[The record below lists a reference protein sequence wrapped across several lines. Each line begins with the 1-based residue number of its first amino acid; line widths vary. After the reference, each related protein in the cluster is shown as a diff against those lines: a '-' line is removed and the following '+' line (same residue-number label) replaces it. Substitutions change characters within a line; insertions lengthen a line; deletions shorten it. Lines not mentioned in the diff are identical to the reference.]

1 MRDNWQAMTITY
13 QQAFDYIH
21 SFDDPYLAALR
32 NHGKQTW
39 GLEGIRQLLDRLGSP
54 HLAYPTIHVA
64 GTKGKGS
71 TAAFITQGLIE
82 SGLRT
87 GLYISP
93 HLQEWRERIQV
104 NRQEIAPEA
113 LARLVEDIRPHAD
126 GMPLSAFEITTALA
140 LWHFARE
147 GCDAAVIEVGL
158 GGRLDATSVV
168 EPIVAVITNISRDHM
183 QLLGDTLGEIAGE
196 KAAII
201 KPGVPVVSAPQPP
214 EALTVIEEQAT
225 NQGSPLI
232 LVGRD
237 WQVEVVRLT
246 WEGSEALIGNKSL
259 HRYRIGLAGAFQ
271 VENAAVALAA
281 LDAACHAGLP
291 ITQAACEAALAGTRW
306 PGRLEIVSRRPLIVL
321 DGAHNVHSMQ
331 RLVES
336 IEHLRRPQP
345 TRGAVVFV
353 FGCMADKEVGAM
365 LQSLLPITQRV
376 ILTAAQH
383 VRAASPDDLLTAAS
397 EIIETA
403 RGTGADWADQI
414 SLKTAPDIASAI
426 HMARQGLQEDDLLC
440 ITGSLSIAG
449 EARDELLGLPVST
462 EDETRHTS
470 QAPHDR
476 RRVF

>member
-1 MRDNWQAMTITY
+1 MRDNQQTMTITY

-39 GLEGIRQLLDRLGSP
+39 GLEGIRQLLERLGNP
-54 HLAYPTIHVA
+54 HLAYSTIHVA

-87 GLYISP
+87 GLYTSP

-104 NRQEIAPEA
+104 NRQEIAPDA

-140 LWHFARE
+140 FWHFARE
-147 GCDAAVIEVGL
+147 GCNVAVIEVGL

-168 EPIVAVITNISRDHM
+168 EPIVTVITNISRDHM
-183 QLLGDTLGEIAGE
+183 QLLGNTLAEIAGE

-214 EALTVIEEQAT
+214 EALAVVEERAA

-237 WQVEVVRLT
+237 WQVKAVRLT
-246 WEGSEALIGNKSL
+246 WEGSEAFIGNESP
-259 HRYRIGLAGAFQ
+259 HRYRIGPAGTFQ
-271 VENAAVALAA
+271 IENAAVALAA
-281 LDAACHAGLP
+281 LDAARRAGLP
-291 ITQAACEAALAGTRW
+291 ITQAACETALAGTRW

-331 RLVES
+331 RLIES
-336 IEHLRRPQP
+336 IEHLHGPQP
-345 TRGAVVFV
+345 ARGRVVFI
-353 FGCMADKEVGAM
+353 FGCMADKESGAM
-365 LQSLLPITQRV
+365 LQALLPIARRV
-376 ILTAAQH
+376 ILTAARH
-383 VRAASPDDLLTAAS
+383 VRAASPDDLLAAAS
-397 EIIETA
+397 EIRETA
-403 RGTGADWADQI
+403 RGVGAGWADQI
-414 SLKTAPDIASAI
+414 GLETAPDTASAI
-426 HMARQGLQEDDLLC
+426 HMARQGLQKDDLLC

-449 EARDELLGLPVST
+449 EARDELLGRPVSAGG
-462 EDETRHTS
+462 ES
-470 QAPHDR
+470 LPAG
-476 RRVF
+476 